1 MTIKNFKRKEDG
13 SITLEAAMILPFFLF
28 FILFLTMFIRLAV
41 ADMALYKAASET
53 TEVVSA
59 YAYPFQLPKQGVTNL
74 ITNNLPNLP
83 PEIKVKIDPTV
94 ALNWANDGLK
104 FFGIDV
110 QGSIENLFEGNVK
123 GIIEPTLQEKFKE
136 ATGGWNF
143 FDESNLKVTNVELP
157 SLVGG
162 SDDFLEIN
170 VEYRFD
176 LSIPFVDK
184 EIVLKKTAFERV
196 WSGS

>member
-1 MTIKNFKRKEDG
+1 MIIKHLRKEDG

-28 FILFLTMFIRLAV
+28 FIIFLTMFIRLAV

-53 TEVVSA
+53 TELVVA
-59 YAYPFQLPKQGVTNL
+59 YAYPVQVAKDGATSFINNKIQTIEDASNVN
-74 ITNNLPNLP
+74 ITEGMAL
-83 PEIKVKIDPTV
+83 VKEG
-94 ALNWANDGLK
+94 LNFL
-104 FFGIDV
+104 GIDY
-110 QGSIENLFEGNVK
+110 QGAIENFFESNLK
-123 GIIEPTLQEKFKE
+123 GIIEPTVQDKFRE

-143 FDESNLKVTNVELP
+143 FDESNLKVTNVEIP

-162 SDDFLEIN
+162 TDAYLEVN

-196 WSGS
+196 WNGS